1 MIVIWVLINGLQE
14 ITFKNYEQNS
24 IKDIKIK
31 GKEVLKIPIKKY
43 EFKFLL
49 HSPLVLI
56 YNI

>member
-31 GKEVLKIPIKKY
+31 GKEVLKVPIKK
-43 EFKFLL
+43 
-49 HSPLVLI
+49 
-56 YNI
+56 